1 MKTINNT
8 CIMWAIV
15 PDTKMTEDRKCHNL
29 EKLRSPERLALVE
42 VDRVVR
48 LTLEGISADG
58 ILDIGTG
65 SGLFAE
71 AFAARGLGVAGID
84 EQERMLAAAR
94 NFVPEGEFQIA
105 SAESLPFTDASF
117 DLAYLGH
124 VLHESETP
132 LRVLQEA
139 RRVSRRR
146 VSVLEWPHQEE
157 AEGPP
162 KAHRLRSEEVLN
174 YAAEAGFKR
183 CREIRLKH
191 MVLFLLDL

>member
-1 MKTINNT
+1 MRAHI
-8 CIMWAIV
+8 
-15 PDTKMTEDRKCHNL
+15 PDTIMTEDRKCHNL

-42 VDRVVR
+42 VDRVVQ

-71 AFAARGLGVAGID
+71 AFVSRGLDVTGID

-94 NFVPEGEFQIA
+94 SFVPEGDFRVA
-105 SAESLPFTDASF
+105 SAESLPFPDDSF
-117 DLAYLGH
+117 DVAFLGH
-124 VLHESETP
+124 VLHESEIP

-162 KAHRLRSEEVLN
+162 KAHRLKSEEVLN
-174 YAAEAGFKR
+174 FAAEAGFKQ
-183 CREIRLKH
+183 CREIRLQH
-191 MVLFLLDL
+191 MALFLLDL

>member
-1 MKTINNT
+1 
-8 CIMWAIV
+8 
-15 PDTKMTEDRKCHNL
+15 MTEDRKYHNL

-42 VDRVVR
+42 VDRVVQ
-48 LTLEGISADG
+48 LTLEGISAVG

-71 AFAARGLGVAGID
+71 AFMKQGLKVTGID

-94 NFVPEGEFQIA
+94 SFVPEGEFRIA
-105 SAESLPFTDASF
+105 SAESLPFPDSSF
-117 DLAYLGH
+117 DVAFLGH

-157 AEGPP
+157 PEGPP
-162 KAHRLRSEEVLN
+162 KAHRLRSEEVLI
-174 YAAEAGFKR
+174 YAAEAGLKQS
-183 CREIRLKH
+183 REIRLNH
-191 MVLFLLDL
+191 MTLFLLDL